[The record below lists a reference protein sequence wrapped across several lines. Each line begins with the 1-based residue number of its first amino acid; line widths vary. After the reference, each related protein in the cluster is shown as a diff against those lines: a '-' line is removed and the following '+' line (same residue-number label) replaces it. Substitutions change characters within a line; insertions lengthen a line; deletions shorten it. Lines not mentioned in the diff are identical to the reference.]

1 MTKVPIYTADKT
13 AYHKHRKLSNIPPA
27 WAALLAGRLLFF
39 RRPLTNREAG
49 VSWAVRK
56 ADGREETIM
65 RGKKMSQAMAFI
77 VLFGIVSLFSD
88 MTHEGAS
95 SIRGAYLALLGA
107 SAGTIG
113 FISGLGELVGYSM
126 RYVFGKL
133 TDKSKHYW
141 PMTIAGYVLDV
152 LAVPALALVG
162 EHGWIWACALLV
174 IQRMGKAIKKPAK
187 DTIMSFA
194 ASQEGVGKS
203 FGIQEVLDQIG
214 AFLGPV
220 LLYVVM
226 LLKTGGT
233 TFQVYATCFAV
244 LAIPGAITLILLLVT
259 RRKFPNPEHFEP
271 EPKEYVPFH
280 MKKEFI
286 LYIAGI
292 SLFAFGFIDY
302 SIIIMHVS
310 RTFTGVAAGLR
321 ETGSLI
327 SSGTLPLLYAGA
339 MLVDAVAAL
348 FFGLLYDK
356 KGVRALVW
364 STVLSAP
371 FAIFVFAGHSA
382 ASLLVGIAL
391 WGVGMG
397 AQESILKAAV
407 SSMVPKA
414 SRATGYGVFECAF
427 GVFWFLGSW
436 LLGVLY
442 DVSIPAMIAVSVAAQ
457 LAAIPLYIAS
467 SRQQLTANP

>member
-1 MTKVPIYTADKT
+1 MNK
-13 AYHKHRKLSNIPPA
+13 S
-27 WAALLAGRLLFF
+27 
-39 RRPLTNREAG
+39 
-49 VSWAVRK
+49 
-56 ADGREETIM
+56 
-65 RGKKMSQAMAFI
+65 KKRISQAMIFI
-77 VLFGIVSLFSD
+77 ILFGIVSLFSD

-95 SIRGAYLALLGA
+95 SIRGAYMSLLGA
-107 SAGTIG
+107 SAGAIG
-113 FISGLGELVGYSM
+113 FVSGLGELIGYSM
-126 RYVFGKL
+126 RYVFGRL
-133 TDKSKHYW
+133 TDKTKRYW
-141 PMTIAGYVLDV
+141 LMTIAGYVLDV

-162 EHGWIWACALLV
+162 EHGWIAACGLLI

-220 LLYVVM
+220 LLYIVM
-226 LLKTGGT
+226 LFKTEGS
-233 TFQVYATCFAV
+233 TFEIYSRCFAV
-244 LAIPGAITLILLLVT
+244 LAVPGAITILLLLIT
-259 RRKFPNPEHFEP
+259 KYKFPNPENFEP
-271 EPKEYVPFH
+271 EEKRFTPFKV
-280 MKKEFI
+280 KKEFI
-286 LYIAGI
+286 FYIAGI

-310 RTFTGVAAGLR
+310 KTYTNISAQLT
-321 ETGSLI
+321 ETSSLVN
-327 SSGTLPLLYAGA
+327 SGTLPLLYAGA

-348 FFGLLYDK
+348 VFGLMYDK
-356 KGVRALVW
+356 KGVKALAW
-364 STVLSAP
+364 STVISAP
-371 FAIFVFAGHSA
+371 FAILVFGTKSTSA
-382 ASLLVGIAL
+382 LLLGIAL

-407 SSMVPKA
+407 TKMVPKS
-414 SRATGYGVFECAF
+414 SRATGYGVFECSF

-442 DVSIPAMIAVSVAAQ
+442 DISIPAMITVSVLSQ

-467 SRQQLTANP
+467 DKLANRN

>member
-1 MTKVPIYTADKT
+1 MNK
-13 AYHKHRKLSNIPPA
+13 S
-27 WAALLAGRLLFF
+27 
-39 RRPLTNREAG
+39 
-49 VSWAVRK
+49 
-56 ADGREETIM
+56 
-65 RGKKMSQAMAFI
+65 KKRISQAMIFI
-77 VLFGIVSLFSD
+77 ILFGIVSLFSD

-95 SIRGAYLALLGA
+95 SIRGAYMSLLGA
-107 SAGTIG
+107 SAGAIG
-113 FISGLGELVGYSM
+113 FVSGLGELIGYSM

-133 TDKSKHYW
+133 TDKTKRYW
-141 PMTIAGYVLDV
+141 FMTIAGYVLDV

-162 EHGWIWACALLV
+162 EHGWIAACGLLI

-194 ASQEGVGKS
+194 ASQEGLGKS

-220 LLYVVM
+220 LLYIVM
-226 LLKTGGT
+226 LFKTEGS
-233 TFQVYATCFAV
+233 TFEIYSRCFAV
-244 LAIPGAITLILLLVT
+244 LAVPGAITILLLLIT
-259 RRKFPNPEHFEP
+259 KYKFPNPENFEP
-271 EPKEYVPFH
+271 EEKRFTPFKV
-280 MKKEFI
+280 KKEFI
-286 LYIAGI
+286 FYIAGI

-310 RTFTGVAAGLR
+310 KTYTNISAQLT
-321 ETGSLI
+321 ETSSLVN
-327 SSGTLPLLYAGA
+327 SGTLPLLYAGA

-348 FFGLLYDK
+348 VFGLMYDK
-356 KGVRALVW
+356 KGVKALAW
-364 STVLSAP
+364 STVISAP
-371 FAIFVFAGHSA
+371 FAILVFGTKSTSA
-382 ASLLVGIAL
+382 LLLGIAL

-407 SSMVPKA
+407 TKMVPKS
-414 SRATGYGVFECAF
+414 SRATGYGVFECSF

-442 DVSIPAMIAVSVAAQ
+442 DISIPAMIAVSVVSQ

-467 SRQQLTANP
+467 DKLANRN

>member
-1 MTKVPIYTADKT
+1 MNK
-13 AYHKHRKLSNIPPA
+13 S
-27 WAALLAGRLLFF
+27 
-39 RRPLTNREAG
+39 
-49 VSWAVRK
+49 
-56 ADGREETIM
+56 
-65 RGKKMSQAMAFI
+65 KKRISQAMIFI
-77 VLFGIVSLFSD
+77 ILFGIVSLFSD

-95 SIRGAYLALLGA
+95 SIRGAYMSLLGA
-107 SAGTIG
+107 SAGAIG
-113 FISGLGELVGYSM
+113 FVSGLGELIGYSM

-133 TDKSKHYW
+133 TDKTKRYW
-141 PMTIAGYVLDV
+141 LMTIAGYVLDV

-162 EHGWIWACALLV
+162 EHGWIAACGLLI

-194 ASQEGVGKS
+194 ASQEGLGKS

-226 LLKTGGT
+226 LFKTEGS
-233 TFQVYATCFAV
+233 TFETYSRCFAV
-244 LAIPGAITLILLLVT
+244 LAVPGAITILLLLIT
-259 RRKFPNPEHFEP
+259 KYKFPNPENFEP
-271 EPKEYVPFH
+271 EEKRFTPFKV
-280 MKKEFI
+280 KKEFI
-286 LYIAGI
+286 FYIAGI

-310 RTFTGVAAGLR
+310 KTYTNISAQLT
-321 ETGSLI
+321 ETSSLVN
-327 SSGTLPLLYAGA
+327 SGTLPLLYAGA

-348 FFGLLYDK
+348 VFGLMYDK
-356 KGVRALVW
+356 KGVKALAW
-364 STVLSAP
+364 STVISAP
-371 FAIFVFAGHSA
+371 FAILVFGTKSTSA
-382 ASLLVGIAL
+382 LLLGIAL

-407 SSMVPKA
+407 TKMVPKS
-414 SRATGYGVFECAF
+414 SRATGYGVFECSF

-442 DVSIPAMIAVSVAAQ
+442 DISIPAMITVSVVSQ

-467 SRQQLTANP
+467 DKLANRN

>member
-1 MTKVPIYTADKT
+1 MENKNKRQI
-13 AYHKHRKLSNIPPA
+13 
-27 WAALLAGRLLFF
+27 
-39 RRPLTNREAG
+39 
-49 VSWAVRK
+49 
-56 ADGREETIM
+56 
-65 RGKKMSQAMAFI
+65 SQAMLFI
-77 VLFGIVSLFSD
+77 LLFGIVSLFSD

-95 SIRGAYLALLGA
+95 SIRGAYLSLLGA

-113 FISGLGELVGYSM
+113 FISGLGELVGYSL

-133 TDKSKHYW
+133 TDHTKRYW
-141 PMTIAGYVLDV
+141 PMTIAGYILDV

-162 EHGWIWACALLV
+162 EHGWVAACLLLV

-194 ASQEGVGKS
+194 ASQEGAGKS

-220 LLYVVM
+220 LLYLVM
-226 LLKTGGT
+226 LFQTEGT
-233 TFQVYATCFAV
+233 IFQKYAVCFAV
-244 LAIPGAITLILLLVT
+244 TAIPGAITLVLLLVT
-259 RRKFPNPEHFEP
+259 RAKFPNPERFEP
-271 EPKEYVPFH
+271 EPKTYVPFK
-280 MKKEFI
+280 MKKEFV

-302 SIIIMHVS
+302 SLLIMHVS
-310 RTFTGVAAGLR
+310 RTYTELAPGLA
-321 ETGSLI
+321 ETSTLLN
-327 SSGTLPLLYAGA
+327 SGTLPLLYSGA
-339 MLVDAVAAL
+339 MLVDAVSAL
-348 FFGLLYDK
+348 VFGYMYDK

-364 STVLSAP
+364 STLISAP
-371 FAIFVFAGHSA
+371 FAIFVFVSHSVPMV
-382 ASLLVGIAL
+382 LVGIVL

-407 SSMVPKA
+407 TNMVPKT
-414 SRATGYGVFECAF
+414 SRATGYGIFECAF

-442 DVSIPAMIAVSVAAQ
+442 EISIPAMVAVSVAAQ
-457 LAAIPLYIAS
+457 LVAIPLYMLSAK
-467 SRQQLTANP
+467 QGAVEKTA